1 MPNTTKRPA
10 GKNHPADIQNAN
22 NRVKKYISVIS
33 AVLLLCA
40 VIGCNGP
47 VNNPTPTPTP
57 TAKGAYAPT
66 DVKAELDSN
75 TVNGITISW
84 TSTGA
89 KTYWVYYN
97 TSNDSSTAKVLTDYT
112 FSSKYSTT
120 LSETGT
126 YYFWVR
132 AADDFTSSSSLSS
145 FSNVAPLS
153 FTYTTLQVP
162 ANVQAEL
169 STEKLNTITV
179 SWTTTGAKYYW
190 VYYGTTNNTASAI
203 LLSDTVSSTS
213 YSKSFSAS
221 GTYYFWVKSADGYNN
236 TDQTSD
242 FSNGVSCT
250 LTHQNLP
257 VPTNLAASKD
267 GTGDRLGI
275 KLTWDSTRS
284 AYYHVYWG
292 TTDDVSA
299 ATELDTFVRSNLKQ
313 VSAKYNNLVSGTT
326 YYFWVKSADGYNTDD
341 NTSAFSAVASYTW
354 TE

>member
-10 GKNHPADIQNAN
+10 GKNHPADIQTAN
-22 NRVKKYISVIS
+22 NRVKKYISIIS
-33 AVLLLCA
+33 AILLLCA

-47 VNNPTPTPTP
+47 VNNPTRTP
-57 TAKGAYAPT
+57 TAKGVYAPT

-84 TSTGA
+84 TDTGA
-89 KTYWVYYN
+89 ETYWLYYN
-97 TSNDSSTAKVLTDYT
+97 TRNDSSTATVLTRSAY
-112 FSSKYSTT
+112 SSKYSTT

-145 FSNVAPLS
+145 FSNVASLS
-153 FTYTTLQVP
+153 FTYTKLKVP
-162 ANVQAEL
+162 TNVQAEL
-169 STEKLNTITV
+169 STTELNTVTV

-250 LTHQNLP
+250 LTHQDLP
-257 VPTNLAASKD
+257 VPANLTASKE
-267 GTGDRLGI
+267 GSGSLSRI
-275 KLTWDSTRS
+275 KLTWDSTGS

-292 TTDDVSA
+292 TTNDVSA
-299 ATELDTFVRSNLKQ
+299 AKELNTR
-313 VSAKYNNLVSGTT
+313 VSTNSTNVYADVYHLVSGTT
-326 YYFWVKSADGYNTDD
+326 YYFWVKSADGYNDTDP
-341 NTSAFSAVASYTW
+341 TSDFSAVASYTW

>member
-10 GKNHPADIQNAN
+10 GKNHPADIQTAN
-22 NRVKKYISVIS
+22 NRVKKYISIIS
-33 AVLLLCA
+33 AILLLCA
-40 VIGCNGP
+40 VIGCNEP
-47 VNNPTPTPTP
+47 VNNPTRTP
-57 TAKGAYAPT
+57 TAKGVYAPT
-66 DVKAELDSN
+66 DVKVELNSN

-132 AADDFTSSSSLSS
+132 AADDYSSSSSLSS
-145 FSNVAPLS
+145 FSNVASLS
-153 FTYTTLQVP
+153 FTYTELQVP
-162 ANVQAEL
+162 TNIQAEL

-179 SWTTTGAKYYW
+179 SWTTTGAKYYR
-190 VYYGTTNNTASAI
+190 VYYGTTNDTASAI
-203 LLSDTVSSTS
+203 LLSDTVSSTR
-213 YSKSFSAS
+213 YSKTFSAS
-221 GTYYFWVKSADGYNN
+221 GTYYFWVKSANGYNN
-236 TDQTSD
+236 TDPMSD
-242 FSNGVSCT
+242 FSAAASYT
-250 LTHQNLP
+250 LVHQDLP
-257 VPTNLAASKD
+257 VPTNLTAAKE
-267 GTGDRLGI
+267 GVGKNQGI
-275 KLTWDSTRS
+275 KLTWDATNS

-292 TTDDVSA
+292 MTNDVSA
-299 ATELDTFVRSNLKQ
+299 AKELDRFVSRNSKQ
-313 VSAKYNNLVSGTT
+313 VSAKDNNLVSGTT

-341 NTSAFSAVASYTW
+341 STSAFSTVASYTW

>member
-33 AVLLLCA
+33 AILLICA

-47 VNNPTPTPTP
+47 VNNPTRTLTP
-57 TAKGAYAPT
+57 PT

-84 TSTGA
+84 TNTGA

-120 LSETGT
+120 LSKTGT

-132 AADDFTSSSSLSS
+132 AADGYSSSSSLSS
-145 FSNVAPLS
+145 FSNVASLS

-221 GTYYFWVKSADGYNN
+221 GTYYFWVKSADGN
-236 TDQTSD
+236 
-242 FSNGVSCT
+242 
-250 LTHQNLP
+250 
-257 VPTNLAASKD
+257 K
-267 GTGDRLGI
+267 
-275 KLTWDSTRS
+275 
-284 AYYHVYWG
+284 
-292 TTDDVSA
+292 
-299 ATELDTFVRSNLKQ
+299 
-313 VSAKYNNLVSGTT
+313 
-326 YYFWVKSADGYNTDD
+326 TDD
-341 NTSAFSAVASYTW
+341 NTSAFSSVASYTW

>member
-1 MPNTTKRPA
+1 MNT
-10 GKNHPADIQNAN
+10 I
-22 NRVKKYISVIS
+22 KKYISVIS

-57 TAKGAYAPT
+57 TPTANGAYAPT

-89 KTYWVYYN
+89 KNYWVYYN
-97 TSNDSSTAKVLTDYT
+97 TNNDSSTAKVLTDWAS
-112 FSSKYSTT
+112 SSKYSAT
-120 LSETGT
+120 LSATGT

-145 FSNVAPLS
+145 FSNVASLS
-153 FTYTTLQVP
+153 FTYTDMQVP
-162 ANVQAEL
+162 SNVQIEL
-169 STEKLNTITV
+169 STSKLNTVTV
-179 SWTTTGAKYYW
+179 SWTTTGAKYYR
-190 VYYGTTNNTASAI
+190 VYYGTTNDTASAI
-203 LLSDTVSSTS
+203 LLDKFISSKTTS
-213 YSKSFSAS
+213 YSKTFSAS
-221 GTYYFWVKSADGYNN
+221 GTYYFWVKSANGYND
-236 TDQTSD
+236 TDPTSD
-242 FSNGVSCT
+242 FSSVVSCDFV
-250 LTHQNLP
+250 HQDLP
-257 VPTNLAASKD
+257 VPANLTASKE
-267 GTGDRLGI
+267 GAGKYSKI
-275 KLTWDSTRS
+275 KLTWDSTGS

-292 TTDDVSA
+292 TADDVSA
-299 ATELDTFVRSNLKQ
+299 ATALDRFVSINSTN
-313 VSAKYNNLVSGTT
+313 VYANVYHLVSGTT